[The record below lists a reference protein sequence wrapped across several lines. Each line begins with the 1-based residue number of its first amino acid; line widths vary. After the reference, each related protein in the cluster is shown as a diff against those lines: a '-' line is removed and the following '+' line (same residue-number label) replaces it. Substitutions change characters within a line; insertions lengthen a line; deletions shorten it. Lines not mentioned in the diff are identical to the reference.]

1 MMDMEEGIFHDDELS
16 TIMKKGKRTMPFD
29 DFEDKVMD
37 KIRHESVHAR
47 VVSNKLRLSLI
58 FFIVGTVSGVV
69 LTLLFFSFGGPVFG
83 INPKN
88 VALLILFTIAVA
100 GIMGLDN
107 FLRLIRKYS
116 Q

>member
-1 MMDMEEGIFHDDELS
+1 MEDEVFHDDELY

-29 DFEDKVMD
+29 EFEDAVMD
-37 KIRHESVHAR
+37 KIYYEYAHAR

-58 FFIVGTVSGVV
+58 FFIIGTVSGIA
-69 LTLLFFSFGGPVFG
+69 LTLFFLAFGGPVFG
-83 INPKN
+83 IEPKTF
-88 VALLILFTIAVA
+88 ALLILFMITVA